1 MHESQQQEA
10 HKGPYYLIDEDCV
23 KALERFFTQAQPT
36 DDGARELFERTKS
49 YLQALRNRNRDSRH
63 DQLIKLIDA
72 YEAEFARIKVTLHDV
87 GVADVEANPDG
98 TTSEIALHERVHRLA
113 QGYQQMFDAYEAEF
127 ARIKVT
133 LHDVGVA
140 DVEANPDGTTSEIAL
155 HERVHRLA
163 QGYQQ
168 MWMSDELQV
177 AVTEATDTEPRADAV
192 ASELSK
198 HLEPLEPALEFSA
211 QKAVAVA
218 YAVLVFIVALCFG
231 AAWWAK

>member
-113 QGYQQMFDAYEAEF
+113 QGYQQM
-127 ARIKVT
+127 
-133 LHDVGVA
+133 
-140 DVEANPDGTTSEIAL
+140 
-155 HERVHRLA
+155 
-163 QGYQQ
+163 
-168 MWMSDELQV
+168 WMSDELQV
-177 AVTEATDTEPRADAV
+177 AVTEETDTEPRADAV
-192 ASELSK
+192 AAERSK
-198 HLEPLEPALEFSA
+198 HLEPIEPALEFSA